1 VQGGCQ
7 AGDEDESDG
16 VCPLSMNR
24 EGLNKGKGRDKL
36 AETVDMIWDGARST
50 RRIRSVCERHHTDK
64 NVPAKYEMWCST
76 RSTRPG
82 ACREC
87 YPRRR
92 FGQKRVAA
100 KLHLE
105 HEEQQRGSKVVR
117 FIPTQD
123 TAIEFE
129 SVTNRGY
136 ISPTRSINPAP
147 LARHKPVIEE
157 LTKYLTQ
164 QSLSTPRNM

>member
-1 VQGGCQ
+1 MQGGCQ

-24 EGLNKGKGRDKL
+24 EGLNKGKGRDKP
-36 AETVDMIWDGARST
+36 AGTVDTIWDGARSA
-50 RRIRSVCERHHTDK
+50 RRIRTVYERHRTDK

-92 FGQKRVAA
+92 FGQQRVAA

-105 HEEQQRGSKVVR
+105 HEEQQRGSKVAR

-129 SVTNRGY
+129 SVTTAATPHP
-136 ISPTRSINPAP
+136 PTSSIQPRWRDTNP
-147 LARHKPVIEE
+147 
-157 LTKYLTQ
+157 
-164 QSLSTPRNM
+164 